1 MKQENNAISYNK
13 SVIKWRNMKFQ
24 LSGGVFFPFKAE
36 ENFWEKE
43 YS

>member
-13 SVIKWRNMKFQ
+13 SVIKWYNMKFQ
-24 LSGGVFFPFKAE
+24 LSGGVLFPFKAE